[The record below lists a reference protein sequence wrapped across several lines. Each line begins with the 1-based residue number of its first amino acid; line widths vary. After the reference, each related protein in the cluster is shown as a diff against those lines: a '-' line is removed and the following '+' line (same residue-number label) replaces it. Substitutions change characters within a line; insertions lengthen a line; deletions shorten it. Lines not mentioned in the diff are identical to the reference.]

1 MTLPTPTQ
9 EYEQG
14 ILDAASELFNAI
26 FSTDKKKLMPQ
37 IIVEFLMAYSKRD
50 RWMPIESAPKTED
63 ILLAVTRDEDGD
75 VWSHVTQG
83 RWIDGEDDQVDQ
95 PGHDAGFVDCDYQCF
110 FPGRSF
116 GNEKSQYAGTQPTHW
131 QPLPAAPKGSE

>member
-50 RWMPIESAPKTED
+50 RWMPIGNTDDVRGPCLLFDPAEGKAFIGCFADWYYPEWVTED
-63 ILLAVTRDEDGD
+63 
-75 VWSHVTQG
+75 
-83 RWIDGEDDQVDQ
+83 GETL
-95 PGHDAGFVDCDYQCF
+95 HI
-110 FPGRSF
+110 
-116 GNEKSQYAGTQPTHW
+116 TPTHYI
-131 QPLPAAPKGSE
+131 PLPDAPKGGDK